1 MQRSI
6 NTVMKIAIRLLA
18 AGLAASAPAAHA
30 LTVTACAE
38 PSAGPPWLYVR
49 KGTDGKPGTELA
61 GFTAEIVRRAFGQ
74 FNVTVRLRGDL
85 PLIRCMAM
93 VASGEV
99 DFAIGAYYDSER
111 ARKLDYST
119 PYRVLT
125 PQIFYS
131 ARRPIAVRSVAD
143 LARYRGCGR
152 HGWSY
157 LHYGLKAGSLDTG
170 TSSYHAL
177 VQKLKAGRCDYFP
190 EELEVLGTQIL
201 GEHSYLNDPDLRHVA
216 VAGAVAPGKHVV
228 AAKGSAAARLLPQF
242 NAALAA
248 MLQSG
253 EYDALWK
260 KEFGDLAM

>member
-1 MQRSI
+1 
-6 NTVMKIAIRLLA
+6 MKTLIWLLA
-18 AGLAASAPAAHA
+18 AGVAACAPAAQA

-38 PSAGPPWLYVR
+38 PSAGPPWLYPR
-49 KGTDGKPGTELA
+49 KGPDGKPTGELA
-61 GFTAEIVRRAFGQ
+61 GFTAEIVRKSFAQ

-93 VASGEV
+93 VASGEI

-111 ARKLDYST
+111 GRKLDYST

-131 ARRPIAVRSVAD
+131 ARRPIIVRSVAD

-157 LHYGLKAGSLDTG
+157 LHYGLKPGSIDTG
-170 TSSYHAL
+170 TSSYAAL
-177 VQKLKAGRCDYFP
+177 VGKLKAGRCDYFP

-201 GEHSYLNDPDLRHVA
+201 GKNSYLNDPELRHVA
-216 VAGAVAPGKHVV
+216 VAGATAPGKHLV
-228 AAKGSAAARLLPQF
+228 AAKGGAAAKLLPQF

-248 MLQSG
+248 LIQSG
-253 EYDALWK
+253 EYDTLWK
-260 KEFGDLAM
+260 KEFGDASL